1 MDKKDLYKKF
11 GLEEPGHTPPDGV
24 RREIL
29 GRIHDTLGFREKK
42 VRRFRPA
49 LVAASLALVAGGVGA
64 TWLLS
69 RRPAT
74 AETVAVPAGQVRHII
89 LPDSSEVWLN
99 AATRLTYGEDFRQN
113 REVFLEDGEAFFKV
127 RHDTTAPFV
136 VHAGVIQTRV
146 LGTTFRVKAYRELSN
161 IRVSVVSGKVAVREG
176 NKPLA
181 ILGKDQEITYSKT
194 DRKTVETRVEAEE
207 TVQWQSG
214 NVVLRSVSFEDIALA
229 IGKAYDVTL
238 VFDRETFSRCES
250 SLVFNTHQSLTEV
263 LDLLR
268 DIQGINYH
276 IQGKEVSISGTG
288 CH

>member
-11 GLEEPGHTPPDGV
+11 GLDDPGIPPEGT
-24 RREIL
+24 REEIL

-49 LVAASLALVAGGVGA
+49 LVAASLALVAGGVGTA
-64 TWLLS
+64 WLLS
-69 RRPAT
+69 RRTAP
-74 AETVAVPAGQVRHII
+74 AETVAVPAGQVRHIL

-99 AATRLTYGEDFRQN
+99 AASRLTYSGDFQHK

-127 RHDTTAPFV
+127 RHDTAAPFV
-136 VHAGVIQTRV
+136 VHAGAIQTRV
-146 LGTTFRVKAYRELSN
+146 LGTTFRVKAYRELSH

-176 NKPLA
+176 DKPLA
-181 ILGKDQEITYSKT
+181 VLEKDQEITYSKEN
-194 DRKTVETRVEAEE
+194 RKTVETRIEAEE
-207 TVQWQSG
+207 AVQWQSG

-238 VFDRETFSRCES
+238 VYDRATFSRCES

-268 DIQGINYH
+268 DIQGIRYH
-276 IQGKEVSISGTG
+276 IQGKEVRISGVA